1 VLHVA
6 ARGLNMIRTDKEIS
20 SMSQIAL
27 KSLMFTALS
36 LAAVSGFAADTGEF
50 SGSTAVVF
58 ASPTAGGST
67 GELSFSFT
75 RSDGSDMWNPGRVT
89 VLAEDGSKLFELN
102 DLGNVQVVDYTL
114 DLSAYGLGQF
124 HVRYGYAVTT
134 FTVASETYTFYVYAV
149 DSGDTHD
156 SQYALTLLAK
166 APSYSDPSGGLV
178 WLANTNI
185 FGSWGIV
192 IDD

>member
-1 VLHVA
+1 
-6 ARGLNMIRTDKEIS
+6 
-20 SMSQIAL
+20 MSQIAL
-27 KSLMFTALS
+27 KSLMFTAL
-36 LAAVSGFAADTGEF
+36 AFATVSGFAADTGEF
-50 SGSTAVVF
+50 SGNTAVVF

-102 DLGNVQVVDYTL
+102 DLGSVQVVDYTL
-114 DLSAYGLGQF
+114 DFTAYGLGQY
-124 HVRYGYAVTT
+124 HVRYGYVMTM
-134 FTVASETYTFYVYAV
+134 FTVASETYTFYLYAL

-156 SQYALTLLAK
+156 SQYALALLAK
-166 APSYSDPSGGLV
+166 APSYSDPSSGLV
-178 WLANTNI
+178 WLANTNV
-185 FGSWGIV
+185 FGSWGFL